1 MKVRRFCS
9 VVFCSLFMFTGCGVM
24 DHLTTNANLTQTQVQ
39 LSSNNY
45 KVIGQVVGEATDT
58 YILGFGGLSKS
69 TIANNSY
76 AEMLKNANLKDSQTI
91 IHITTTTKVKDFI
104 VWQEIS
110 SVTTG
115 IVIEFVDDN
124 TIYSNSLESQNEQTN
139 ISGYSAQLSNENINE
154 TSKPANAWSSV
165 FDGFDFDEFEDLSD
179 VEQQKLR
186 KQIYNILISRCK
198 ELKNHPDLVKNNID
212 ILTSDIATF
221 DKIDD
226 SWYEY
231 GNILK
236 RNLSKV
242 NN

>member
-1 MKVRRFCS
+1 MKMWRFCG
-9 VVFCSLFMFTGCGVM
+9 VLICSLLMFTGCGIM
-24 DHLTTNANLTQTQVQ
+24 DHLTANANLTQTQVQ
-39 LSSNNY
+39 LSTNNY

-69 TIANNSY
+69 TLANNSY

-91 IHITTTTKVKDFI
+91 IHITTTTKVKDY
-104 VWQEIS
+104 VLWWKVS

-115 IVIEFVDDN
+115 IVIEFVDDI
-124 TIYSNSLESQNEQTN
+124 TADSNSLKSQNEQIN
-139 ISGYSAQLSNENINE
+139 ISEYSAQPSIEGINA
-154 TSKPANAWSSV
+154 TSKSANAWSSV
-165 FDGFDFDEFEDLSD
+165 FDGFDFDGFENLSD

-186 KQIYNILISRCK
+186 KQIYNTLISRCK
-198 ELKNHPDLVKNNID
+198 ELKNNPDLVKNNID

>member
-1 MKVRRFCS
+1 
-9 VVFCSLFMFTGCGVM
+9 MFTGCGVM
-24 DHLTTNANLTQTQVQ
+24 DHLTANANLTQTQVQ

-45 KVIGQVVGEATDT
+45 KVIGQVVGAATDT
-58 YILGFGGLSKS
+58 YILGMFGGLSKS
-69 TIANNSY
+69 TLANNSY

-91 IHITTTTKVKDFI
+91 IHITTTTKVKDY
-104 VWQEIS
+104 VLWLKVS

-115 IVIEFVDDN
+115 IVIEFVDDI
-124 TIYSNSLESQNEQTN
+124 TADSNSLKSQNEQIN
-139 ISGYSAQLSNENINE
+139 ISEYSAQPSIEGINA
-154 TSKPANAWSSV
+154 TSKSANAWSSV
-165 FDGFDFDEFEDLSD
+165 FDGFDFDGFENLSD

-186 KQIYNILISRCK
+186 KQIYNTLISRCK
-198 ELKNHPDLVKNNID
+198 ELKNNPDLVKNNID

>member
-1 MKVRRFCS
+1 
-9 VVFCSLFMFTGCGVM
+9 MFTGCGVM

-124 TIYSNSLESQNEQTN
+124 TTYSNSLESQNEQTN

-154 TSKPANAWSSV
+154 TSKSANAWSSV

-198 ELKNHPDLVKNNID
+198 ELKNHPDLVKNNIG

>member
-1 MKVRRFCS
+1 MKMWRFCG
-9 VVFCSLFMFTGCGVM
+9 VLICSLLMFTGCGIM
-24 DHLTTNANLTQTQVQ
+24 DHLTANANLTQTQVQ
-39 LSSNNY
+39 LSTNNY

-69 TIANNSY
+69 TLANNSY

-91 IHITTTTKVKDFI
+91 IHITTTTKVKNCI
-104 VWQEIS
+104 VWKEVS

-115 IVIEFVDDN
+115 IVIEFVDDI
-124 TIYSNSLESQNEQTN
+124 TADSNSLKSQNEQIN
-139 ISGYSAQLSNENINE
+139 ISEYSAQPSIEGINAM
-154 TSKPANAWSSV
+154 SKSANAWSSV

-186 KQIYNILISRCK
+186 KQIYNTLISRCK
-198 ELKNHPDLVKNNID
+198 ELKNHPGLVKNNIG
-212 ILTSDIATF
+212 ILTSDIAKF

-231 GNILK
+231 GNILR
-236 RNLSKV
+236 RNLSKL
-242 NN
+242 N

>member
-1 MKVRRFCS
+1 
-9 VVFCSLFMFTGCGVM
+9 MFTGCGVM
-24 DHLTTNANLTQTQVQ
+24 DHLTANANLTQTQVQ
-39 LSSNNY
+39 LSTNNY
-45 KVIGQVVGEATDT
+45 KVVGQVVGEATDT
-58 YILGFGGLSKS
+58 YILGMFGGLSKS
-69 TIANNSY
+69 TLANNSY

-91 IHITTTTKVKDFI
+91 IHITTTTKVKDY
-104 VWQEIS
+104 VLWLKVS

-115 IVIEFVDDN
+115 IVIEFVDDI
-124 TIYSNSLESQNEQTN
+124 TADSNSLKSQNEQIN
-139 ISGYSAQLSNENINE
+139 ISEYSARPSIEGINA
-154 TSKPANAWSSV
+154 TSKSANAWSSV
-165 FDGFDFDEFEDLSD
+165 FDGFDFDGFENLSD

-186 KQIYNILISRCK
+186 KQIYNTLISRCK
-198 ELKNHPDLVKNNID
+198 ELKNNPDLVKNNID

>member
-1 MKVRRFCS
+1 MKKGRLYIA
-9 VVFCSLFMFTGCGVM
+9 VVCSLLMFTSCGLM

-39 LSSNNY
+39 LSTNNY
-45 KVIGQVVGEATDT
+45 KVIGQVTGEATDT

-91 IHITTTTKVKDFI
+91 IHITTTTKVKDCI
-104 VWQEIS
+104 VWQEVS

-124 TIYSNSLESQNEQTN
+124 TAYPNSLKSQNEQTN
-139 ISGYSAQLSNENINE
+139 ISEYTAQPSNESINE
-154 TSKPANAWSSV
+154 TSKSANAWSSV
-165 FDGFDFDEFEDLSD
+165 FEGFDFKGFESMSD
-179 VEQQKLR
+179 TEQQKVR
-186 KQIYNILISRCK
+186 KQVFNTLMSRCK
-198 ELKNHPDLVKNNID
+198 DIKNNPALSRENID
-212 ILTSDIATF
+212 ILTSDILTF
-221 DKIDD
+221 EKIDD

-231 GNILK
+231 GNTLK

-242 NN
+242 KN